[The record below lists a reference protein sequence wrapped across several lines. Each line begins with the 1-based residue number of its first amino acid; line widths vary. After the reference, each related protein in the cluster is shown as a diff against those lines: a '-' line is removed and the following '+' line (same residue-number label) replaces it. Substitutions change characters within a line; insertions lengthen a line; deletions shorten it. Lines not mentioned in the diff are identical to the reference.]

1 MKYQYWT
8 PSRNAHMATKDGSRS
23 PENSEAML
31 STARSVIRTC
41 LQVRREEDVL
51 VITDPDTAEVGQCL
65 YEEAARVTD
74 RILLVMMPPTQ
85 KTGKEPPPPV
95 SDIMRKNRVIVL
107 ATKDS
112 MTHTRARAAATREG
126 ARIVSM
132 PGIESITFESGGMT
146 ADYNAL
152 QKEISAMGSIF
163 RRRRLVNVKS
173 EAGTD
178 VEFMT
183 GDRWILEDTGI
194 CNRPG
199 QIANLPAGKVFVLP
213 KEGSMNGTIVI
224 DGSWEGVMLEEPLTL
239 QVEGGVVK
247 EVSGGEI
254 ADEISAFFDVAK
266 LGLRSSRKEQVW
278 TVAEFGFGMNP
289 KSTVLRGSKV
299 EDPTVRGSCYFKFGD
314 NTHIG
319 GSARVGIQL
328 QGSLVTPEISLE
340 GSVIVSDGK
349 IAAR

>member
-1 MKYQYWT
+1 
-8 PSRNAHMATKDGSRS
+8 MATKDGSRS

-51 VITDPDTAEVGQCL
+51 VITDPDTADVGQAL
-65 YEEAARVTD
+65 YQEASRVTD

-85 KTGKEPPPPV
+85 KTGKEPPLPV
-95 SDIMRKNRVIVL
+95 SDIMRKNRVIII

-132 PGIESITFESGGMT
+132 PGIGSIAFESGGMT

-152 QKEISAMGSIF
+152 QREISGMSSVF
-163 RRRRLVNVKS
+163 RRKRRVSVKS
-173 EAGTD
+173 QAGTD
-178 VEFMT
+178 VEFVT

-224 DGSWEGVMLEEPLTL
+224 DGSWEGRMLEETLTFK
-239 QVEGGVVK
+239 VEDGAVVD
-247 EVSGGEI
+247 VSGGEI
-254 ADEISAFFDVAK
+254 ADEIISVFDVAR
-266 LGLRSSRKEQVW
+266 LGLRSSKRDQLW

-289 KSTVLRGSKV
+289 KATELVGNKV
-299 EDPTVRGSCYFKFGD
+299 EDLVVRGSSYFGFGD

-319 GSARVGIQL
+319 GTARVGIHL
-328 QGSLVTPEISLE
+328 RGSLIDPEVSLE

-349 IAAR
+349 ISTR

>member
-1 MKYQYWT
+1 
-8 PSRNAHMATKDGSRS
+8 MATKDGSRS
-23 PENSEAML
+23 SENSEAML

-51 VITDPDTAEVGQCL
+51 VITDPDTADVGQAL
-65 YEEAARVTD
+65 YEEASRVTD

-85 KTGKEPPPPV
+85 KTGKEPPLPV
-95 SDIMRKNRVIVL
+95 SDIMRKNRVIII

-132 PGIESITFESGGMT
+132 PGIGSIAFESGGMT

-152 QKEISAMGSIF
+152 QREISGMGSVF
-163 RRRRLVNVKS
+163 RRKRRVSVKS

-178 VEFMT
+178 VEFVT

-224 DGSWEGVMLEEPLTL
+224 DGSWEGRMLEGPLTL
-239 QVEGGVVK
+239 KVEDGAVVD
-247 EVSGGEI
+247 VSGGEI
-254 ADEISAFFDVAK
+254 ADEIISVFDVAR
-266 LGLRSSRKEQVW
+266 LGLRSSKRDQLW

-289 KSTVLRGSKV
+289 KATELVGNKV
-299 EDPTVRGSCYFKFGD
+299 EDLVVRGSSYFGFGD

-319 GSARVGIQL
+319 GTARVGIHL
-328 QGSLVTPEISLE
+328 RGSLIDPEVSLE
-340 GSVIVSDGK
+340 ESVIVSDGK
-349 IAAR
+349 ISTR

>member
-1 MKYQYWT
+1 M
-8 PSRNAHMATKDGSRS
+8 
-23 PENSEAML
+23 
-31 STARSVIRTC
+31 
-41 LQVRREEDVL
+41 
-51 VITDPDTAEVGQCL
+51 
-65 YEEAARVTD
+65 YEEASRVTD

-85 KTGKEPPPPV
+85 KTGKEPPLPV
-95 SDIMRKNRVIVL
+95 SDIMRKNRVIII

-112 MTHTRARAAATREG
+112 LTHTRARAAATREG

-132 PGIESITFESGGMT
+132 PGIGRISFESGGMT

-152 QKEISAMGSIF
+152 QREVSGMGSIF
-163 RRRRLVNVKS
+163 RRRRRVSVKS

-178 VEFMT
+178 VEFLT

-224 DGSWEGVMLEEPLTL
+224 DGSWEGRMLEEPLTL
-239 QVEGGVVK
+239 KVEAGIVT

-254 ADEISAFFDVAK
+254 ADEISAVFDVAR
-266 LGLRSSRKEQVW
+266 LGLRSSKRDQVW

-289 KSTVLRGSKV
+289 KAALMGNKV
-299 EDPTVRGSCYFKFGD
+299 EDLVVRGGAYFGFGD
-314 NTHIG
+314 STHIG
-319 GSARVGIQL
+319 GNARVGIHL
-328 QGSLVTPEISLE
+328 RGSLVDPEVSLE

-349 IAAR
+349 IATR

>member
-1 MKYQYWT
+1 MPT
-8 PSRNAHMATKDGSRS
+8 MASKDGSRG
-23 PENSEAML
+23 PGNSEAML

-51 VITDPDTAEVGQCL
+51 VITDPNTADVGQAL
-65 YEEAARVTD
+65 YEEASRVTD

-85 KTGKEPPPPV
+85 KTGKEPPLPV
-95 SDIMRKNRVIVL
+95 SDIMRKNRVIII

-112 MTHTRARAAATREG
+112 LTHTRARAAATREG

-132 PGIESITFESGGMT
+132 PGIGRISFESGGMT

-152 QKEISAMGSIF
+152 QREVSGMGSIF
-163 RRRRLVNVKS
+163 RRRRRVSVKS

-178 VEFMT
+178 VEFLT

-224 DGSWEGVMLEEPLTL
+224 DGSWEGRMLEEPLTL
-239 QVEGGVVK
+239 KVEAGIVT

-254 ADEISAFFDVAK
+254 ADEISAVFDVAR
-266 LGLRSSRKEQVW
+266 LGLRSSKRDQVW

-289 KSTVLRGSKV
+289 KAALMGNKV
-299 EDPTVRGSCYFKFGD
+299 EDLVVRGGAYFGFGD
-314 NTHIG
+314 STHIG
-319 GSARVGIQL
+319 GNARVGIHL
-328 QGSLVTPEISLE
+328 RGSLVDPEVSLE

-349 IAAR
+349 IATR

>member
-1 MKYQYWT
+1 MPT
-8 PSRNAHMATKDGSRS
+8 MASKDGSRG

-51 VITDPDTAEVGQCL
+51 VITDPDTADVGQAL
-65 YEEAARVTD
+65 YEEASRVTD

-85 KTGKEPPPPV
+85 KTGKEPPLPV
-95 SDIMRKNRVIVL
+95 SDIMRKNRVIII

-132 PGIESITFESGGMT
+132 PGIGRISFESGGMT

-152 QKEISAMGSIF
+152 QREVSGMGSIF
-163 RRRRLVNVKS
+163 RRRRRVSVKS

-178 VEFMT
+178 VEFLT

-224 DGSWEGVMLEEPLTL
+224 DGSWEGRMLEEPLTL
-239 QVEGGVVK
+239 KVEAGIVT

-254 ADEISAFFDVAK
+254 ADEISAVFDVAR
-266 LGLRSSRKEQVW
+266 LGLRSSKRDQVW

-289 KSTVLRGSKV
+289 KAALMGNKV
-299 EDPTVRGSCYFKFGD
+299 EDLVVRGGAYFGFGD
-314 NTHIG
+314 STHIG
-319 GSARVGIQL
+319 GNARVGIHL
-328 QGSLVTPEISLE
+328 RGSLVDPEVSLE

-349 IAAR
+349 IATR

>member
-1 MKYQYWT
+1 MPT
-8 PSRNAHMATKDGSRS
+8 MASKDGSRG

-51 VITDPDTAEVGQCL
+51 VITDPDTADVGQAL
-65 YEEAARVTD
+65 YEEASRVTD

-85 KTGKEPPPPV
+85 KTGKEPPLPV
-95 SDIMRKNRVIVL
+95 SDIMRKNRVIII

-132 PGIESITFESGGMT
+132 PGIGRISFESGGMT

-152 QKEISAMGSIF
+152 QREVSGMGSIF
-163 RRRRLVNVKS
+163 RRRRRVSVKS

-178 VEFMT
+178 VEFLT

-224 DGSWEGVMLEEPLTL
+224 DGSWEGRMLEEPLTL
-239 QVEGGVVK
+239 QVEGGIVT
-247 EVSGGEI
+247 EVSGGEF
-254 ADEISAFFDVAK
+254 ADEISAVFDVAR
-266 LGLRSSRKEQVW
+266 LGLRSSKRDQVW

-289 KSTVLRGSKV
+289 KAALMGNKV
-299 EDPTVRGSCYFKFGD
+299 EDLVVRGGAYFGFGD
-314 NTHIG
+314 STHIG
-319 GSARVGIQL
+319 GNARVGIHL
-328 QGSLVTPEISLE
+328 RGSLVDPEVSLE

-349 IAAR
+349 IATR

>member
-1 MKYQYWT
+1 
-8 PSRNAHMATKDGSRS
+8 MASKDGSRG

-51 VITDPDTAEVGQCL
+51 VITDPDTADVGQAL
-65 YEEAARVTD
+65 YEEASRVTD

-85 KTGKEPPPPV
+85 KTGKEPPLPV
-95 SDIMRKNRVIVL
+95 SDIMRKNRVIII

-132 PGIESITFESGGMT
+132 PGIGRISFESGGMT

-152 QKEISAMGSIF
+152 QREVSGMGSIF
-163 RRRRLVNVKS
+163 RRRRRVSVKS

-178 VEFMT
+178 VEFLT

-224 DGSWEGVMLEEPLTL
+224 DGSWEGRMLEEPLTL
-239 QVEGGVVK
+239 KVEAGIVT

-254 ADEISAFFDVAK
+254 ADEISAVFDVAR
-266 LGLRSSRKEQVW
+266 LGLRSSKRDQVW

-289 KSTVLRGSKV
+289 KAALMGNKV
-299 EDPTVRGSCYFKFGD
+299 EDLVVRGGAYFGFGD
-314 NTHIG
+314 STHIG
-319 GSARVGIQL
+319 GNARVGIHL
-328 QGSLVTPEISLE
+328 RGSLVDPEVSLE

-349 IAAR
+349 IATR

>member
-1 MKYQYWT
+1 MPT
-8 PSRNAHMATKDGSRS
+8 MATKDGSRS
-23 PENSEAML
+23 PGNSEAML

-51 VITDPDTAEVGQCL
+51 VITDPDTADVGQAL
-65 YEEAARVTD
+65 YEEASRVTE

-85 KTGKEPPPPV
+85 KTGKEPPLPV
-95 SDIMRKNRVIVL
+95 SDIMRKNRVIII

-132 PGIESITFESGGMT
+132 PGIGSIAFESGGMT

-152 QKEISAMGSIF
+152 QREISGMGSVF
-163 RRRRLVNVKS
+163 RRRRSVRVKS

-178 VEFMT
+178 VEFLT

-224 DGSWEGVMLEEPLTL
+224 DGAWEGRILEEPLSII
-239 QVEGGVVK
+239 VEDGLVV

-254 ADEISAFFDVAK
+254 ADEISSVFDVAR
-266 LGLRSSRKEQVW
+266 LGLRSSKRDQVW

-289 KSTVLRGSKV
+289 KATELVGNKV
-299 EDPTVRGSCYFKFGD
+299 EDLVVRGSSYFGFGD

-319 GSARVGIQL
+319 GTARVGIHL
-328 QGSLVTPEISLE
+328 RGSLIDPEVSLE
-340 GSVIVSDGK
+340 GTVIVSDGK
-349 IAAR
+349 ISTR

>member
-1 MKYQYWT
+1 
-8 PSRNAHMATKDGSRS
+8 MATKDGSRS
-23 PENSEAML
+23 SENSEAML

-51 VITDPDTAEVGQCL
+51 VITDPDTADVGQAL
-65 YEEAARVTD
+65 YEEASRVTD

-85 KTGKEPPPPV
+85 KTGKEPPLPV
-95 SDIMRKNRVIVL
+95 SDIMRKNRVIII

-132 PGIESITFESGGMT
+132 PGIGSIAFESGGMT

-152 QKEISAMGSIF
+152 QREISGMGSVF
-163 RRRRLVNVKS
+163 RRKRRVSVKS

-178 VEFMT
+178 VEFVT

-224 DGSWEGVMLEEPLTL
+224 DGSWEGRVLEETLTFK
-239 QVEGGVVK
+239 VEDGAVVD
-247 EVSGGEI
+247 VSGGEI
-254 ADEISAFFDVAK
+254 ADEVVSVFDVAR
-266 LGLRSSRKEQVW
+266 LGLRSSKRDQLW

-289 KSTVLRGSKV
+289 KATELVGNKV
-299 EDPTVRGSCYFKFGD
+299 EDLVVRGSSYFGFGD

-319 GSARVGIQL
+319 GTARVGIHL
-328 QGSLVTPEISLE
+328 RGSLIDPEVSLE

-349 IAAR
+349 ISTR